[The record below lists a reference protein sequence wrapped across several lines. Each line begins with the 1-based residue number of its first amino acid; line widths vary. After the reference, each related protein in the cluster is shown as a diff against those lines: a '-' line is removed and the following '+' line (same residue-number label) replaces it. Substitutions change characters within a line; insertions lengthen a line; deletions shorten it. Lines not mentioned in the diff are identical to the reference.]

1 MRGCWLL
8 AAVLLGCDP
17 GGDGPS
23 GDLDGGL
30 ADGAAMDSGGGA
42 GGAAGGAGGVGGG
55 GGQGGSADAGPDAG
69 ADAGG
74 MAGAG
79 HRLLRAVVRYD
90 GQGEAG
96 AVGGVLRVRFAATGS
111 GFQVRGNIQ

>member
-1 MRGCWLL
+1 
-8 AAVLLGCDP
+8 
-17 GGDGPS
+17 
-23 GDLDGGL
+23 
-30 ADGAAMDSGGGA
+30 
-42 GGAAGGAGGVGGG
+42 
-55 GGQGGSADAGPDAG
+55 QGGSADAGPHPDAG